1 MLASL
6 AYCCCMWYTVCMND
20 VSTLQ
25 RTSDIA
31 RKKFISATY
40 AWMAGALAVSAVC
53 AYLVAA
59 SEPLQRL
66 IFGNSIVFFGLI
78 IAEFALV
85 FFLSAR
91 IRTMSKSAAGI
102 AFAAYSVV
110 NGLTLSSVLIVYAE
124 TSVARVFVIAALLF
138 GVMTVYGMTT
148 KSDLM
153 SAGRYLFM
161 GLVGIIIASLVNM
174 FLGSSTLDW
183 IISLVGVA
191 LFTGLTAY
199 DTQKVFHVS
208 ASADGSEAFDKIAI
222 IAALELY
229 LDFINLFL
237 YLLRLFGK
245 KE

>member
-1 MLASL
+1 
-6 AYCCCMWYTVCMND
+6 MND

-25 RTSDIA
+25 QTSDVA
-31 RKKFISATY
+31 RRKFISATY
-40 AWMAGALAVSAVC
+40 GWMVLALSISAIC
-53 AYLVAA
+53 AFLVANSIKMQA
-59 SEPLQRL
+59 F
-66 IFGNSIVFFGLI
+66 IFGNVFVFFGLI
-78 IAEFALV
+78 IAELVLV

-91 IRTMSKSAAGI
+91 IRKISKTTAGI
-102 AFAAYSVV
+102 AFIGYSII
-110 NGLTLSSVLIVYAE
+110 NGLTLSSVLLVYAG
-124 TSVARVFVIAALLF
+124 TSVARVFVITALLF

-161 GLVGIIIASLVNM
+161 GLVGIIIASLVNI
-174 FLGSSTLDW
+174 FLRSSGLDW

-199 DTQKVFHVS
+199 DTQKVIR
-208 ASADGSEAFDKIAI
+208 ASAGADDSEAYSKIAI

-229 LDFINLFL
+229 LDFVNLFL

-245 KE
+245 KD

>member
-1 MLASL
+1 
-6 AYCCCMWYTVCMND
+6 
-20 VSTLQ
+20 
-25 RTSDIA
+25 
-31 RKKFISATY
+31 
-40 AWMAGALAVSAVC
+40 MAGALAVSAVC

-199 DTQKVFHVS
+199 DTQKVLHAS